1 MIEILSARELTP
13 KEKRKQELQQ
23 EILKKQHELELLD
36 STDEIESSVN
46 EAESTVNEAENSK
59 EKVESTENTA
69 DNNTEKA
76 ESKGSLASNT
86 SKEEK
91 SATEKAKDKLWKLTA
106 DEEKVVSGAIKYDK
120 EKEELTQT
128 EINDILT
135 KTKDE
140 YDKIGNDAK
149 FPIRNIVIM
158 VVIALVLITTARVV
172 GINKTKAVNR
182 SVPTEK
188 TSDGAYIKDITDE
201 LDIEEEK

>member
-1 MIEILSARELTP
+1 MIEILNARELTP
-13 KEKRKQELQQ
+13 KEKRKQEIQQ

-46 EAESTVNEAENSK
+46 EVEGSK
-59 EKVESTENTA
+59 EKV
-69 DNNTEKA
+69 DNNAEKA
-76 ESKGSLASNT
+76 DSKDSLTSNT
-86 SKEEK
+86 NKDEK

-106 DEEKVVSGAIKYDK
+106 DEEKVVSCAIKYDK

-140 YDKIGNDAK
+140 YDKIGNDVK
-149 FPIRNIVIM
+149 FPIKNIVILI
-158 VVIALVLITTARVV
+158 VIALVLITTARLV
-172 GINKTKAVNR
+172 GINKIKAVNR

-188 TSDGAYIKDITDE
+188 TSDGTYIKDITDE
-201 LDIEEEK
+201 LDIKEEK

>member
-1 MIEILSARELTP
+1 MIEILNARELTP

-46 EAESTVNEAENSK
+46 KLDNTVNEAEGSK
-59 EKVESTENTA
+59 EKV
-69 DNNTEKA
+69 DNNAEKA
-76 ESKGSLASNT
+76 DSKDSLTSNT
-86 SKEEK
+86 NKDEK

-106 DEEKVVSGAIKYDK
+106 DEEKVVSCAIKYDK

-140 YDKIGNDAK
+140 YDKIGNDVK
-149 FPIRNIVIM
+149 FPIKNIVILI
-158 VVIALVLITTARVV
+158 VIALVLITTARVV
-172 GINKTKAVNR
+172 GINKIKAVNR

-188 TSDGAYIKDITDE
+188 TSDGTYIKDITDE
-201 LDIEEEK
+201 LDIKEEK

>member
-1 MIEILSARELTP
+1 MIEILNARELTP

-36 STDEIESSVN
+36 STEEIESSVN
-46 EAESTVNEAENSK
+46 EAESSVNEAKNT
-59 EKVESTENTA
+59 EKTV
-69 DNNTEKA
+69 DNNAEKA
-76 ESKGSLASNT
+76 ESKDSLALNT
-86 SKEEK
+86 NKDEK

-140 YDKIGNDAK
+140 YDKIGNDVK
-149 FPIRNIVIM
+149 FPIRNIVILI
-158 VVIALVLITTARVV
+158 VIALVLITTARVV
-172 GINKTKAVNR
+172 GISKTKAVNR

>member
-1 MIEILSARELTP
+1 MIEILNARELTP

-46 EAESTVNEAENSK
+46 KLDNTVNEAEGSK
-59 EKVESTENTA
+59 EKV
-69 DNNTEKA
+69 DNNAEKA
-76 ESKGSLASNT
+76 DSKDSLTSNT
-86 SKEEK
+86 NKDEK

-106 DEEKVVSGAIKYDK
+106 DEEKVVSCAIKYDK

-140 YDKIGNDAK
+140 YDKIGNDVK
-149 FPIRNIVIM
+149 FPIKNIVILI
-158 VVIALVLITTARVV
+158 VIALVLITTARVV
-172 GINKTKAVNR
+172 GINKIKAVNR

-201 LDIEEEK
+201 LDIKEEK

>member
-1 MIEILSARELTP
+1 MIEILDARELTP

-36 STDEIESSVN
+36 STEDNKENNEKEVDSSANEVENTTEKVN
-46 EAESTVNEAENSK
+46 DKDSLSSNNSK
-59 EKVESTENTA
+59 
-69 DNNTEKA
+69 D
-76 ESKGSLASNT
+76 
-86 SKEEK
+86 EK

-120 EKEELTQT
+120 DKEELTQT

-140 YDKIGNDAK
+140 YDKIGTDVK
-149 FPIRNIVIM
+149 FPVRNIVILII
-158 VVIALVLITTARVV
+158 IALVLITTARVV
-172 GINKTKAVNR
+172 GIDKTKTVSR

-201 LDIEEEK
+201 LDIKEEK

>member
-1 MIEILSARELTP
+1 MIEILNARELTP

-46 EAESTVNEAENSK
+46 EAEGSAKEAKN
-59 EKVESTENTA
+59 TENTV

-76 ESKGSLASNT
+76 EIKNSLTSNT
-86 SKEEK
+86 NKDEK

-106 DEEKVVSGAIKYDK
+106 DEEKVVSSAIKYDK

-140 YDKIGNDAK
+140 YDKIGNDVK
-149 FPIRNIVIM
+149 FPIRNIVILI
-158 VVIALVLITTARVV
+158 VIALVLITTARVV
-172 GINKTKAVNR
+172 GISKTKAVNR

-201 LDIEEEK
+201 LDIKEEK

>member
-1 MIEILSARELTP
+1 MIEILNARELTP

-46 EAESTVNEAENSK
+46 EAENTVNEAKNT
-59 EKVESTENTA
+59 EKTV
-69 DNNTEKA
+69 DNNAEKA
-76 ESKGSLASNT
+76 ESKDSLASNT
-86 SKEEK
+86 NKDEK

-140 YDKIGNDAK
+140 YDKIGNDVK
-149 FPIRNIVIM
+149 FPIRNIVILI
-158 VVIALVLITTARVV
+158 VIALVLITTARVV
-172 GINKTKAVNR
+172 GISKTKAVNR

>member
-1 MIEILSARELTP
+1 MIEILNARELTP

-36 STDEIESSVN
+36 STEDNINEIESSVN
-46 EAESTVNEAENSK
+46 EAENTVNEAEGSK
-59 EKVESTENTA
+59 EKV

-76 ESKGSLASNT
+76 ENKDSLASNT
-86 SKEEK
+86 NKDEK

-140 YDKIGNDAK
+140 YDKIGNDVK
-149 FPIRNIVIM
+149 FPIRNIVILI
-158 VVIALVLITTARVV
+158 VIALVLITTARVV
-172 GINKTKAVNR
+172 GISKTKAVNK

>member
-1 MIEILSARELTP
+1 MIEILNARELTP

-46 EAESTVNEAENSK
+46 EAENTEKEAEGSVK
-59 EKVESTENTA
+59 EVKNTENTV

-76 ESKGSLASNT
+76 ESKDSLASNIN
-86 SKEEK
+86 KDEK

-106 DEEKVVSGAIKYDK
+106 DEEKVVSCAIKYDK

-140 YDKIGNDAK
+140 YDKIGTDVK
-149 FPIRNIVIM
+149 FPIRNIVILI
-158 VVIALVLITTARVV
+158 VIALVLITTARVV
-172 GINKTKAVNR
+172 GTSKTKAVNR

>member
-1 MIEILSARELTP
+1 MIEILNARELTP

-23 EILKKQHELELLD
+23 EILKKQHELDLLD

-46 EAESTVNEAENSK
+46 EVDNTVNEAEGSK
-59 EKVESTENTA
+59 EKVE
-69 DNNTEKA
+69 NNAEKA
-76 ESKGSLASNT
+76 DSKDSLTSNT
-86 SKEEK
+86 NKDEK

-106 DEEKVVSGAIKYDK
+106 DEEKVVSCAIKYDK

-140 YDKIGNDAK
+140 YDKIGNDVK
-149 FPIRNIVIM
+149 FPIKNIVILI
-158 VVIALVLITTARVV
+158 VIALVLITTARVV
-172 GINKTKAVNR
+172 GINKIKAVNR

-201 LDIEEEK
+201 LDIKEEK

>member
-1 MIEILSARELTP
+1 MIEILNARELTP

-36 STDEIESSVN
+36 STEEIESSVN
-46 EAESTVNEAENSK
+46 EAESSVNEAENT
-59 EKVESTENTA
+59 EKTV
-69 DNNTEKA
+69 DNNAEKA
-76 ESKGSLASNT
+76 ESKDSLALNT
-86 SKEEK
+86 NKDEK

-140 YDKIGNDAK
+140 YDKIGNDVK
-149 FPIRNIVIM
+149 FPIRNIVILI
-158 VVIALVLITTARVV
+158 VIALVLITTARVV

>member
-1 MIEILSARELTP
+1 MIEILNARELTP

-46 EAESTVNEAENSK
+46 EAENTKNEVKNTSKEVENS
-59 EKVESTENTA
+59 
-69 DNNTEKA
+69 TEKA
-76 ESKGSLASNT
+76 ESKDSLTSNT
-86 SKEEK
+86 NKDEK

-106 DEEKVVSGAIKYDK
+106 DEEKVVSSAIKYDK

-140 YDKIGNDAK
+140 YDKIGNNAK
-149 FPIRNIVIM
+149 FPIRNIVILI
-158 VVIALVLITTARVV
+158 VIALVLITAARVV
-172 GINKTKAVNR
+172 GISKTKAVNR

-201 LDIEEEK
+201 IDIEEEK